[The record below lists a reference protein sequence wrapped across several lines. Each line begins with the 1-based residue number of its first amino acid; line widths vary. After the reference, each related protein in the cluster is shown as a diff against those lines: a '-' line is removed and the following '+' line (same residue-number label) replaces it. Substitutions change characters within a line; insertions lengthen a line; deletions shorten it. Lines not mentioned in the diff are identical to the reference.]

1 MSFPRINVRNIP
13 QNHEKWGRL
22 VKTWS
27 TGKNY
32 VRHPITDDAPFPTT
46 IENPPEFPRP
56 TSFREFVAQA
66 QAAGVDLFFDDGVNN
81 PDVTGSEEI
90 GFQII
95 EVSPDTH
102 CVKLPQRDKIAESEV
117 RLMRPGAFYNLPDFY
132 KRIHGTLPLPEQTS
146 TPSQKAILHAERVGE
161 YTINTCG

>member
-1 MSFPRINVRNIP
+1 MTFPRINVRNIP
-13 QNHEKWGRL
+13 RNHEKWGKL

-32 VRHPITDDAPFPTT
+32 VGHLITDDAPFPTT
-46 IENPPEFPRP
+46 VETAPEFPRP
-56 TSFREFVAQA
+56 RSFSEFVAQA
-66 QAAGVDLFFDDGVNN
+66 QAAGVELFFDDGVNN
-81 PDVTGSEEI
+81 PDVTGREEI

-102 CVKLPQRDKIAESEV
+102 CVKLPASDKIAESED
-117 RLMRPGAFYNLPDFY
+117 RLRRGAFYTLPDFY
-132 KRIHGTLPLPEQTS
+132 ERIHGTLPLPAQTS
-146 TPSQKAILHAERVGE
+146 SQSQKAVLHAERVGE